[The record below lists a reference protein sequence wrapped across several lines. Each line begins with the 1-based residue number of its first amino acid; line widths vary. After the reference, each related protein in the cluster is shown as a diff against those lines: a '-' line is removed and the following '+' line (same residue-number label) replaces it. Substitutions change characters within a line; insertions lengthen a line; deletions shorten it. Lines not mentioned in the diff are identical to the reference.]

1 MPARSVPPQ
10 PRSVRTPSV
19 RQVRLAA
26 GLVLFTYVTL
36 HSANHAL
43 GNISIDAMESGLAIQ
58 KAIWQST
65 PGAITLHAA
74 LTIHMCLGFWALYE
88 RRHFRW
94 SWMEAMQ
101 LALGLTIPF
110 LLADHVLGRR
120 VSLSLFGTEKGYAE
134 VLLKLWVRDPLAGIL
149 QSILLLVVRIHGR
162 IGIHLWLRLKPLYP
176 RVREP
181 SFRSRCFYPHSRCS
195 ATTRAASEHDNWSR
209 IRFGRRATRRP
220 SVLERRPR
228 TPLFSATA
236 RIRSRFLRRCR
247 PS

>member
-1 MPARSVPPQ
+1 
-10 PRSVRTPSV
+10 
-19 RQVRLAA
+19 
-26 GLVLFTYVTL
+26 
-36 HSANHAL
+36 
-43 GNISIDAMESGLAIQ
+43 
-58 KAIWQST
+58 
-65 PGAITLHAA
+65 
-74 LTIHMCLGFWALYE
+74 
-88 RRHFRW
+88 
-94 SWMEAMQ
+94 MEAMQ

-110 LLADHVLGRR
+110 LLTDHVLGRR

-195 ATTRAASEHDNWSR
+195 AITRAASAHDNWFR
-209 IRFGRRATRRP
+209 TRFGKRATLRP
-220 SVLERRPR
+220 SVSEPQAR
-228 TPLFSATA
+228 TPLFSAIA
-236 RIRSRFLRRCR
+236 RTRSRFLLRCW